1 MIPVSIFGGAGLTGR
16 ELLTWLRHHPQARPV
31 FVTSDQHAGSTV
43 EQVFP
48 EITEFPDL
56 KFSRHSDLC
65 PAESVAFLAT
75 PNKTSMDLV
84 PRLLDQGLKV
94 IDLSGSFRIP
104 DKELFEQ
111 YYGLEHSSFSTINE
125 AVYGMPELFRDQI
138 KTARFV
144 SNPGCYPTGSI
155 LPLFFLGEY
164 RKDVRQVI
172 VDAKSGVSGAG
183 GRTEDS
189 GFAFQ
194 NVYENFR
201 AYKVLKHQHTPE
213 IQIYSRKDMERFRSP
228 EESAN
233 SPALVFTPHLLPMY
247 RGILSTIAIEWKSS
261 APADLD
267 QIYRE
272 AASREPFL
280 RFLDTPEQV
289 DLRRVQH
296 TNFLD
301 FGVRTMGNISIVV
314 SAIDNLVKGAA
325 GQAIQNMN
333 LMLGLD
339 ERAGLLENRPG

>member
-16 ELLTWLRHHPQARPV
+16 ELLTWLRHHPEARPV
-31 FVTSDQHAGSTV
+31 FVTSDQHAGATV

-48 EITEFPDL
+48 EISEFPDL
-56 KFSRHSDLC
+56 KFSRHSDPC
-65 PAESVAFLAT
+65 PSDSVAFLAT
-75 PNKTSMDLV
+75 PNKTSMELV
-84 PRLLDQGLKV
+84 PELLAKGLRV
-94 IDLSGSFRIP
+94 LDLSGSFRIP
-104 DKELFEQ
+104 DKDLFEE
-111 YYGLEHSSFSTINE
+111 YYGLQHSAFSTMDQ

-138 KTARFV
+138 KDARFI

-155 LPLFFLGEY
+155 LPLYLLGE
-164 RKDVRQVI
+164 RRSQIRQVI
-172 VDAKSGVSGAG
+172 IDAKSGVSGAG

-213 IQIYSRKDMERFRSP
+213 IQIYSLAGMQRFRSP
-228 EESAN
+228 EEAGDAPS
-233 SPALVFTPHLLPMY
+233 LVFTPHLLPIY
-247 RGILSTIAIEWKSS
+247 RGILSSIVVEWKEN

-267 QIYRE
+267 HE
-272 AASREPFL
+272 LKAATAGESFL

-289 DLRRVQH
+289 ELRRVQH
-296 TNFLD
+296 TNFVD
-301 FGVRTMGNISIVV
+301 FGIRTLGNITIIV

-333 LMLGLD
+333 IMCGLD
-339 ERAGLLENRPG
+339 ETAGLLDR